1 MPFSDPMISGPMIAV
16 DAGQTA
22 IKVGVG
28 VDGWRTAS
36 YPGLRTNTG
45 LIPQLAQ
52 VVLDA
57 LGGRGD
63 GVTVAVGST
72 GLTQHDDDPEGLLA
86 LVRDA
91 GVSAV
96 LLAHDSVT
104 SFLGALGDRRGVVVA
119 AGTGSIILGVGRANI
134 ARVDGW
140 GNLVGDA
147 GSGYWIGRRAIDA
160 ALRDYDGRGPATA
173 LTDAV
178 RQRFPVL
185 DNLYIELQ
193 TDPGYVRVVSGF
205 SRVAAALAGSDAV
218 ALSICREAGA
228 QLADSAIA
236 AARRV
241 GEGDDAAPAICLIGG
256 VLRDGPVRAAC
267 VERLRGRWPGFSPTE
282 PLGDG
287 LDGARTLVDLPG
299 DHPLAQAVSRA
310 RI

>member
-1 MPFSDPMISGPMIAV
+1 MAAPDVSPSDPLIAV

-22 IKVGVG
+22 IKVGIG
-28 VDGWRTAS
+28 IDGWRTAS
-36 YPGLRTNTG
+36 FPGVRTNTG

-52 VVLDA
+52 VIVES
-57 LGGRGD
+57 LGGRVD
-63 GVTVAVGST
+63 GVTVAVGTS
-72 GLTQHDDDPEGLLA
+72 GLTQHDDDPGGLLA
-86 LVRDA
+86 LTRDA
-91 GVSAV
+91 GVTTV

-119 AGTGSIILGVGRANI
+119 AGTGSIILGVGRDSI

-173 LTDAV
+173 LTGAV
-178 RQRFPVL
+178 RKRFPVL

-193 TDPGYVRVVSGF
+193 TDPGYVGVVSGF
-205 SRVAAALAGSDAV
+205 SRVTVGLAGSDPV
-218 ALSICREAGA
+218 ALEICHQAGA
-228 QLADSAIA
+228 ELAESAIA

-241 GEGDDAAPAICLIGG
+241 GEGNDTAPAISLIGG
-256 VLRDGPVRAAC
+256 VLRADPVRAAC
-267 VERLRGRWPGFSPTE
+267 VDRLCRRWPDFSPTD

-287 LDGARTLVDLPG
+287 LAGARMLVGLPE
-299 DHPLAQAVSRA
+299 DHPLARAVSTA
-310 RI
+310 RL